1 MPFESPL
8 SAKLLP
14 LGMLIDV
21 HYLFSCQSAVV
32 SEDFVVQV
40 CYLQHAFSAGE
51 HYHSV
56 VALDSKADQ
65 EW

>member
-1 MPFESPL
+1 
-8 SAKLLP
+8 
-14 LGMLIDV
+14 MLIDV